1 MIGYWL
7 GLALDREQKQRVIVA
22 AFAIIVVMCWPPDH
36 GPNLLF
42 RFVHWAVDPTDSLPT
57 LPPALPPGMGDNGD
71 AVAEHDAIEAEY
83 YRLYNSSEVTR
94 WRMEMKV
101 AQDPFDVTFER
112 QFLVAFAALG
122 AFFAWALAK
131 PTSST

>member
-1 MIGYWL
+1 MWQPNR
-7 GLALDREQKQRVIVA
+7 AQWS
-22 AFAIIVVMCWPPDH
+22 IICVVVGTLVLCWPPDRDH
-36 GPNLLF
+36 GSNLLTKV
-42 RFVHWAVDPTDSLPT
+42 VHWAVDPTDSLPT